1 MRLREQPEQRPGG
14 RPLGTGLQWFHL
26 AGEVVG
32 FGEAMGGRG
41 GVAHGSSRFLERV
54 LKFLMSWPLFFI
66 LLPTFHFSMRVV
78 GAMGGFR
85 QGCGMVRHM

>member
-41 GVAHGSSRFLERV
+41 GAAHGSSRFLESV
-54 LKFLMSWPLFFI
+54 LKGL
-66 LLPTFHFSMRVV
+66 HFSMRVV
-78 GAMGGFR
+78 AAMGGFR
-85 QGCGMVRHM
+85 QGCGMVRHT